1 MIDNSKKQQQQKEMK
16 NKNKKKKERMYKL
29 IEMDG
34 LIDL

>member
-16 NKNKKKKERMYKL
+16 NKNKKKERMYKL